1 MNFIPIHP
9 HLLAPSWLS
18 CFLWGSREQRFDG
31 LFWFCDQGS
40 PPLVGSMQHL
50 TRFRPCLSFR
60 GHILPTTSH
69 QNQKDQLKKSK
80 MKLVGAQ
87 PSAYCS
93 LACHL
98 IGERDIHCSI
108 CSSLSTAQSMIDTE
122 HVGPDRKLK
131 MRFKSMHFWLESRS
145 NSPGHLRVYYVMST
159 DTVLPVLMCSWI
171 HTISVAICLT
181 ISCKR
186 FYPPKKPF
194 RTEPC
199 NFKVKSLQSYSA
211 TCGRSPWF
219 CLEPWVPGR

>member
-1 MNFIPIHP
+1 M
-9 HLLAPSWLS
+9 
-18 CFLWGSREQRFDG
+18 
-31 LFWFCDQGS
+31 
-40 PPLVGSMQHL
+40 
-50 TRFRPCLSFR
+50 
-60 GHILPTTSH
+60 LPTTSH
-69 QNQKDQLKKSK
+69 QNQKDQLRKSK

-87 PSAYCS
+87 PSPYCS
-93 LACHL
+93 QACHL

-171 HTISVAICLT
+171 HAISVAICLT

-186 FYPPKKPF
+186 FYPQKNLSGLNLETAKWN
-194 RTEPC
+194 PC
-199 NFKVKSLQSYSA
+199 NLTQPHVEETPGFVWNH
-211 TCGRSPWF
+211 G
-219 CLEPWVPGR
+219 CLEGKLYMAVFHKAWLCWRWISTLSGLLFLWSIYTLH